1 MASGGRRGPAD
12 SSRSASRDQR
22 PLRPNPDWSSP
33 VELLQSYTKP
43 EASIWASDVN
53 MLLLLLGLLCL
64 LLPLLFRCAVQT
76 DILEAASSILLLSRA
91 SSIMMLVAYV
101 AYLFFQLKTHRQL
114 FEAQEEVDESDDVLS
129 EEKPVIGFW
138 SAFIWLVG
146 MTIIIALL
154 SEYVVGTIE
163 AASDS
168 WGISVSFISVIL
180 LPIVGNAAEHAGSV
194 IFAFKNKL
202 DISLGVALGSAAQ
215 ISMFVVPLCVV
226 VAWIMGVNMDLD
238 FNLLETGSLAFSII
252 VTAFTLQTDT
262 VVLYVVAGCN
272 GKYYLPQHCG
282 SSSSHRIRRKI
293 VEFRPNYKGKKKKK
307 KKPWLPLNV
316 CSVTIVYVRAD
327 KCHPTCLCAICACRL
342 VANPVDVCIEDR
354 DRSVPPLPFRFE
366 LFRFELPVIIL
377 RAPN

>member
-1 MASGGRRGPAD
+1 MGSQEHWNLENGVEDSKELGKENSMGRTAQNLSTSLVRKKSDPMLVSKVRFRMVREFLANLQEVILGTKLCILFPAI
-12 SSRSASRDQR
+12 
-22 PLRPNPDWSSP
+22 PLAILAECYSFGRK
-33 VELLQSYTKP
+33 Q
-43 EASIWASDVN
+43 SDVN

-202 DISLGVALGSAAQ
+202 
-215 ISMFVVPLCVV
+215 VPLCVV

-252 VTAFTLQTDT
+252 VTAFTLQDGTSHYMKGI
-262 VVLYVVAGCN
+262 VL
-272 GKYYLPQHCG
+272 
-282 SSSSHRIRRKI
+282 
-293 VEFRPNYKGKKKKK
+293 
-307 KKPWLPLNV
+307 
-316 CSVTIVYVRAD
+316 
-327 KCHPTCLCAICACRL
+327 CLCYTVIAACFFVHKIPL
-342 VANPVDVCIEDR
+342 SNIATAN
-354 DRSVPPLPFRFE
+354 LKFQ
-366 LFRFELPVIIL
+366 
-377 RAPN
+377 AA